1 MGRAL
6 EWDREPVPLSPAENK
21 HIKEELC
28 MNGQVLIVGA
38 GPTGLVLALSLAKQ
52 QVPFRIID
60 KDDGP
65 GQQSRAMA
73 VMPRTLEF
81 YDQFGF
87 ADEIVKDGI
96 KMENAHLYI
105 DGKEKAHLRLGSFG
119 AGISRFT
126 SPYSYP
132 QDEHEK
138 FLLEKLHE
146 YGGEVEWNTELLS
159 FQEMEEGVKATLLRT
174 GTKMEEH
181 YQYICGCDGAGSAVR
196 HQLQLNFPGGTYEQQ
211 FFVMDIKAE
220 GDQIGSNKLAM
231 CMQGDEFLILMPIRS
246 TGSSRAIGIIP
257 ASLTE
262 SEEMVTSDMVVSFM
276 ESSFGIDVKE
286 VNWFSPYKVHHRVA
300 ERFHKGRAFLVGDA
314 GHIHSPAG
322 GQGMNTGIGDAV
334 NLGWKLSAVNQGRAK
349 QELLKSYDVER
360 REFAEQLVKTTDSV
374 FTRMVSSDWS
384 NRFLRKKIAPTV
396 VPLVNHLDWV
406 RKKMFMIL
414 SQVKIEYSSSPV
426 SRGKAAKTQAGIR
439 LPYTGENYE
448 PLQAWDWQ
456 VHVYGSATPEL
467 KAFCKDRGLALSTFS
482 YDSVMEG
489 KGIKMAALYF
499 VRPDGYLGYVS
510 PHQDVQGLQEYL
522 ARWGII
528 PFRDALE

>member
-1 MGRAL
+1 
-6 EWDREPVPLSPAENK
+6 
-21 HIKEELC
+21 
-28 MNGQVLIVGA
+28 MNGSVLIVGA

-60 KDDGP
+60 KNDGP

-105 DGKEKAHLRLGSFG
+105 DGKEKVHLRLGSFG

-126 SPYSYP
+126 SPFSYP

-138 FLLEKLHE
+138 LLLEKLHE
-146 YGGEVEWNTELLS
+146 YGGEVEWNTDLS
-159 FQEMEEGVKATLLRT
+159 SMQEMEEGVKAMLLRT
-174 GTKMEEH
+174 GEKVAEH

-196 HQLQLNFPGGTYEQQ
+196 HQLQVNFPGGTYEQQ

-220 GDQIGSNKLAM
+220 GDQIGSDKLAM
-231 CMQGDEFLILMPIRS
+231 CMQGDEFLILIPIRN
-246 TGSSRAIGIIP
+246 TGTTRAIGIIP

-262 SEEMVTSDMVVSFM
+262 REEVVTSDEIVSFM
-276 ESSFGIDVKE
+276 KSDYGIDVKE

-334 NLGWKLSAVNQGRAK
+334 NLGWKLSAVLQDRAK
-349 QELLKSYDVER
+349 SELLDSYDVER
-360 REFAEQLVKTTDSV
+360 REFAENLVKTTDSA
-374 FTRMVSSDWS
+374 FTRMVSSDWF

-396 VPLVNHLDWV
+396 VPLANYIDRV
-406 RKKMFMIL
+406 RKKLFMIL
-414 SQVKIEYSSSPV
+414 SQVRIEYSSSPV
-426 SRGKAAKTQAGIR
+426 SHGEAAGIQAGIR
-439 LPYTGENYE
+439 LPYIGENYK

-456 VHVYGSATPEL
+456 VHVYGSATAEL
-467 KAFCKDRGLALSTFS
+467 KALCKDYGLALFTFS
-482 YDSVMEG
+482 YDSIMEG
-489 KGIKMAALYF
+489 KGIKMAALYL
-499 VRPDGYLGYVS
+499 VRPDGYLGFVS
-510 PHQDVQGLQEYL
+510 PHQDVQGLQKYL
-522 ARWGII
+522 DEWGII
-528 PFRDALE
+528 PFRVELE